1 MSYVSHLHCPKCDT
15 RYDLDDNPFTCQT
28 RDCNARIDVHYDYTR
43 LKEVLS
49 KKILASRPLSVW
61 SYFELLPLINRD
73 KIISLGEGGTP
84 LLQSKRLAKV
94 LGIRDLYIKDE
105 TRNPTWSFKDRPMT
119 VGVSKANEQGANTL
133 ASASSGNAAAAL
145 AAYCAKA
152 GFACFCFVPDIA
164 PMGKIA
170 QLILY
175 GATVV
180 RLRGLHKGDDP
191 TVQLLREACSSY
203 GWTPCPSFGPFNP
216 YQAEGPKTLA
226 YEIIEQFDWKSPDV
240 AYVQVGAGGL
250 LGGQWRGFTDFWT
263 LGLVKTRPR
272 MVAVQATGC
281 APLVQA
287 FHTNQDIFN
296 ILPCASPQSVAE
308 GLCDP
313 FPWDGD
319 LALTAVRESKGV
331 ALAVNDDAILHA
343 QQLLAKYEGVF
354 AEPTGV
360 TGLAGLIDALES
372 GEQDPSETI
381 LVEATGGG
389 LKDQDVVIERVE
401 APPVID
407 PDLSQLKAVIQR
419 QKHSK

>member
-1 MSYVSHLHCPKCDT
+1 MAFVSHLKCPKCNT
-15 RYDLDDNPFTCQT
+15 EYDISKYPLLCTTPN
-28 RDCNARIDVHYDYTR
+28 CNARIDVFYNYSN
-43 LKEVLS
+43 LQEALS
-49 KKILASRPLSVW
+49 KKILTNRPLSVW
-61 SYFELLPLINRD
+61 SYFELLPVSNR
-73 KIISLGEGGTP
+73 KNIVSLGEGGTP
-84 LLQSKRLAKV
+84 LLRSERLSKV
-94 LGIRDLYIKDE
+94 LGVRELYIKDE

-119 VGVSKANEQGANTL
+119 VGVSKAKEKGSDTL

-145 AAYCAKA
+145 AAYCARA
-152 GFACFCFVPDIA
+152 GFTCFCFVPDIA

-175 GATVV
+175 GAKVV

-191 TVQLLREACSSY
+191 TVTLLREACATY

-226 YEIIEQFDWKSPDV
+226 YEIIQQLDWTVPDV

-250 LGGQWRGFTDFWT
+250 LGGQWRGFTDFLT
-263 LGLVKTRPR
+263 LDLVKQHPR

-281 APLVQA
+281 PPLVRA
-287 FHTNQDIFN
+287 FETNQDLFKIT
-296 ILPCASPQSVAE
+296 PYESPKSVAE

-319 LALTAVRESKGV
+319 LALTAIRESKGT
-331 ALAVNDDAILHA
+331 AIAVSDELILKA
-343 QQLLAKYEGVF
+343 QDLLAKYEGIF

-360 TGLAGLIDALES
+360 TGLAGLIDQLES
-372 GEQDPSETI
+372 GAQDPSETI
-381 LVEATGGG
+381 LIEATGGG
-389 LKDQDVVIERVE
+389 LKDQDIVIERLS

-407 PDLSQLKAVIQR
+407 PDLVQLQAALDL
-419 QKHSK
+419 QK

>member
-1 MSYVSHLHCPKCDT
+1 MSYVSYLHCPKCNT
-15 RYDLDDNPFTCQT
+15 RYEADGAPLSCQT
-28 RDCNARIDVHYDYTR
+28 QDCNARIDVHYDYTR
-43 LKEVLS
+43 LQEVLS
-49 KKILASRPLSVW
+49 KKILSSRPLSVW
-61 SYFELLPLINRD
+61 SYFELLPLNHHKHIV
-73 KIISLGEGGTP
+73 SLGEGGTP
-84 LLQSKRLAKV
+84 LLRSNRLAEI
-94 LGIRDLYIKDE
+94 LGVQNLYIKDE

-119 VGVSKANEQGANTL
+119 VGVSKANEQGATTL

-145 AAYCAKA
+145 AAYCARA
-152 GFACFCFVPDIA
+152 GFTCFCFVPDIA

-175 GATVV
+175 GATVL

-191 TVQLLREACSSY
+191 TVQLLREACSTY

-226 YEIIEQFDWKSPDV
+226 YEIIEQLEWQTPDV

-250 LGGQWRGFTDFWT
+250 LGGQWRGFIDFLK
-263 LGLVKTRPR
+263 LGLVKNQPR
-272 MVAVQATGC
+272 MVAVQAIGC

-287 FHTNQDIFN
+287 FQTKQDIFN
-296 ILPCASPQSVAE
+296 IIPCASPHSVAE

-319 LALTAVRESKGV
+319 LALTAVRESKGT
-331 ALAVNDDAILHA
+331 ALAVDDDAILHA
-343 QQLLAKYEGVF
+343 QQLLAKYEGIF
-354 AEPTGV
+354 AEPSGV
-360 TGLAGLIDALES
+360 TGLAGLIHALES

-389 LKDQDVVIERVE
+389 LKDQDVVIDRVA

-407 PDLSQLKAVIQR
+407 PDLSQLQAAIQQ
-419 QKHSK
+419 QKPTQ